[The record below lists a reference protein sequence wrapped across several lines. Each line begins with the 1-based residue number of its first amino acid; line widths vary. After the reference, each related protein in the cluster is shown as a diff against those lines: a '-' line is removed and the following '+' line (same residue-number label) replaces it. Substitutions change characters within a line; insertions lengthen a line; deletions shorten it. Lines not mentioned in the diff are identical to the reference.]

1 MKVAFDIGGVLSKF
15 PETFR
20 AMVAAL
26 ISGGA
31 EVLVLTDMHDR
42 PAMLDMLGRNGVVP
56 PVREADVHVA
66 DYARHGEACKAIL
79 VRDLGIDVLIDDHG
93 GYLAWP
99 WATPAP
105 VRLLVTPDPRR
116 PYYAPGWETGGAE
129 GDFGRRAFL
138 DEDDAAGEGV
148 GR

>member
-42 PAMLDMLGRNGVVP
+42 
-56 PVREADVHVA
+56 READVHVA